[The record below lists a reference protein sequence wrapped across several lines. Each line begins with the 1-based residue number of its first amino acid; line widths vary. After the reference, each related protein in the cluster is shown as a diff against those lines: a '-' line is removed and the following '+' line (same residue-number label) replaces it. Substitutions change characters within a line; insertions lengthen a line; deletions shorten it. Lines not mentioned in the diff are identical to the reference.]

1 MKNKLQYIV
10 DRDEY
15 IRQIERELDAQV
27 GNLLGSECTYQG
39 EDCSILDFDPPNKG
53 VLIHQPSKNIGK
65 WVLINAIE

>member
-1 MKNKLQYIV
+1 MKDKLQYII

-39 EDCSILDFDPPNKG
+39 EDCSILDFDLPNKE
-53 VLIHQPSKNIGK
+53 VLIHQPSSNIDK
-65 WVLINAIE
+65 WVWIDDIE